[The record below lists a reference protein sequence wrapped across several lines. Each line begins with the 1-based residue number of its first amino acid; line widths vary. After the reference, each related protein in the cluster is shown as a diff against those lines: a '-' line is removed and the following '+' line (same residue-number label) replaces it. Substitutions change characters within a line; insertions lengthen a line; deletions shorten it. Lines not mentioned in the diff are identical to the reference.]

1 MIKITIL
8 KIFCN
13 GQRNETILRLFL
25 LSKRAYKSVSL
36 NIEAYELLKKI
47 KKENESFSDVIIRLI
62 KQPDIKEILNYFG
75 SMEDDL
81 PDDTLKEFIKEA
93 KQAWN

>member
-1 MIKITIL
+1 MT
-8 KIFCN
+8 
-13 GQRNETILRLFL
+13 
-25 LSKRAYKSVSL
+25 YKTVSL
-36 NIEAYELLKKI
+36 NIEAYELLQKI

-62 KQPDIKEILNYFG
+62 KQPDIKEILTFFG

-81 PDDTLKEFIKEA
+81 LEESVKDFIKEA

>member
-1 MIKITIL
+1 MT
-8 KIFCN
+8 
-13 GQRNETILRLFL
+13 
-25 LSKRAYKSVSL
+25 YKTVSL
-36 NIEAYELLKKI
+36 NIEAYELLSKI
-47 KKENESFSDVIIRLI
+47 KKEGESFSDVIIRLI

-81 PDDTLKEFIKEA
+81 SGESIKDFVNEA